1 MRFSV
6 WPGAAQPW
14 QDLVD
19 LARQADAGFWHC
31 VYMFDHF
38 MPGAR
43 HPDAEAG
50 MLEATGVLAALAT
63 STSRVRL
70 APLVLSMTYRHPA
83 VLANWA
89 ATVDH
94 ISDGRLTLGLGA
106 GWQVNE
112 HEHYGLELGRP
123 GERVDRFAEGLT
135 VIRGLLNQPRTT
147 FDGKHYRINDA
158 PCDPKPVQSP
168 LPLLI
173 GGTGPRMLRL
183 VARYADEWNCW
194 SAPGSFRETADK
206 LDAACEQVGRDP
218 STISRSTQAL
228 TIVTNS
234 PAGERRAAAMAEK
247 SPQPMIYGTPARIV
261 EAVARW
267 REEGVDEVI
276 IPDRAMPADQR
287 RDTYEALADALS
299 AVA

>member
-14 QDLVD
+14 PGLVD

-38 MPGAR
+38 MPSGYL
-43 HPDAEAG
+43 PEDENG
-50 MLEATGVLAALAT
+50 MLEATGALAALAG
-63 STSRVRL
+63 STTRVRL

-147 FDGKHYRINDA
+147 FDGKYYRLEDA

-194 SAPGSFRETADK
+194 STPGSFRETADK
-206 LDAACEQVGRDP
+206 LDVACEEVGRDP
-218 STISRSTQAL
+218 STIMRSTQAL

-234 PAGERRAAAMAEK
+234 SAGERQAAAIAEK
-247 SPQPMIYGTPARIV
+247 SPLPVVYGTPARIV

-267 REEGVDEVI
+267 REAGVDEVI
-276 IPDRAMPADQR
+276 IPDRAMSVDQR
-287 RDTYEALADALS
+287 GDAYDALADALGELS
-299 AVA
+299 

>member
-1 MRFSV
+1 M

-38 MPGAR
+38 MPRDYLLEG
-43 HPDAEAG
+43 ETG
-50 MLEATGVLAALAT
+50 MLEATGVLAALAG
-63 STSRVRL
+63 STTRVRL

-123 GERVDRFAEGLT
+123 GERVSRFAEGLT

-147 FDGKHYRINDA
+147 FGGKYYRLDDA
-158 PCDPKPVQSP
+158 PCDPKPLQSP

-194 SAPGSFRETADK
+194 SAPDSFRETADK
-206 LDAACEQVGRDP
+206 LDAACEEVDRDP
-218 STISRSTQAL
+218 STIVRSTQAL
-228 TIVTNS
+228 IIVTNS
-234 PAGERRAAAMAEK
+234 AAGERQAAAVAEK
-247 SPQPMIYGTPARIV
+247 SPLPVIYGKPAHIV

-267 REEGVDEVI
+267 REAGVDEVI
-276 IPDRAMPADQR
+276 IPDRAMSVDR
-287 RDTYEALADALS
+287 RGDAYDALADALREL
-299 AVA
+299 A

>member
-1 MRFSV
+1 M

-14 QDLVD
+14 PGLVD

-38 MPGAR
+38 MPSGYL
-43 HPDAEAG
+43 PEDETG
-50 MLEATGVLAALAT
+50 MLEATGALAALAG
-63 STSRVRL
+63 STTRVRL

-147 FDGKHYRINDA
+147 LPPSFNCAMIPVARLTGMA
-158 PCDPKPVQSP
+158 KPMPWPLATMAVLIPTTSP
-168 LPLLI
+168 LRFTSGPPLF
-173 GGTGPRMLRL
+173 
-183 VARYADEWNCW
+183 
-194 SAPGSFRETADK
+194 PG
-206 LDAACEQVGRDP
+206 LMDASVW
-218 STISRSTQAL
+218 I
-228 TIVTNS
+228 
-234 PAGERRAAAMAEK
+234 K
-247 SPQPMIYGTPARIV
+247 S
-261 EAVARW
+261 
-267 REEGVDEVI
+267 
-276 IPDRAMPADQR
+276 
-287 RDTYEALADALS
+287 S
-299 AVA
+299 